1 MTILEAEEG
10 AGAPLVPRVVAA
22 WKTNRAVGWTAAARV
37 WAVLAGPVSVVLI
50 ATLLTTEEQG
60 FYYTFASIVAFQLMF
75 ELGLGFVV
83 LQFASHERAFLQWRP
98 DGTIGGSDVAKGRLA
113 ALLRKTLQ
121 WYGVAAAL
129 AAVSLLVGGTL
140 FFAWKATTVRAWEG
154 PWIAVAM
161 LAAGTLFLIPFL
173 SVLEGCGEV
182 ADVAR
187 LRTWQVVASNLVAWS
202 VLLAGGR
209 LWASA
214 AISGASLLVGA
225 AWVLRTRRR
234 FFSDLLRT
242 RGAEVSWRQEVWP
255 FQWRIAVSW
264 ASGYLIF
271 HLFIPVLFAS
281 HGPAAAGRLGMTLT
295 LVSAVFVVAT
305 APLSTKIPQFGDLVA
320 RRDFAVLD
328 SRFFSTTW
336 RSFAMMAFGAAAL
349 FGSVLTLR
357 ALGHRWSERL
367 LEPLPLALLI
377 ATMLANTI
385 VFAESVYLRAHK
397 QEPFL
402 GIYVASALFI
412 AASTLTLGRTFG
424 ATGMMLG
431 YFATTVVVS
440 LFGGTWIF
448 LRKRR
453 EWHS

>member
-1 MTILEAEEG
+1 MC
-10 AGAPLVPRVVAA
+10 
-22 WKTNRAVGWTAAARV
+22 
-37 WAVLAGPVSVVLI
+37 
-50 ATLLTTEEQG
+50 
-60 FYYTFASIVAFQLMF
+60 

-98 DGTIGGSDVAKGRLA
+98 DGTVGGSEVAKRRLA

-140 FFAWKATTVRAWEG
+140 FFAWKTTTVRGWIE
-154 PWIAVAM
+154 PWIAVAI
-161 LAAGTLFLIPFL
+161 LAGGTLLLTPFL

-209 LWASA
+209 LWASP
-214 AISGASLLVGA
+214 AILGSSLLVGA
-225 AWVLRTRRR
+225 AWILMTRRP
-234 FFSDLLRT
+234 FFGDLLRT
-242 RGAEVSWRQEVWP
+242 RGGGISWRDEVWP

-264 ASGYLIF
+264 ASGYFII

-281 HGPAAAGRLGMTLT
+281 HGPSAAGRLGMTLT
-295 LVSAVFVVAT
+295 LASAVFIVAT
-305 APLSTKIPQFGDLVA
+305 APLTTKVPHFGELIA
-320 RRDFAVLD
+320 RGDFVELD
-328 SRFFSTTW
+328 ARFFTTMW
-336 RSFAMMAFGAAAL
+336 RSFALMALGGAAL
-349 FGSVLTLR
+349 FGGVLVLRSVE
-357 ALGHRWSERL
+357 HRWSARL
-367 LEPLPLALLI
+367 LDPLPFALLLG
-377 ATMLANTI
+377 ALLANTI

-402 GIYVASALFI
+402 GIYVTSAILI

-424 ATGMMLG
+424 ATGMMVG
-431 YFATTVVVS
+431 YFAATVVVS

-448 LRKRR
+448 QRKRR
-453 EWHS
+453 EWHL